1 MRIDD
6 PIAET
11 YTLKKDKY
19 QGIIDNVPLS
29 IEEEHRSLD
38 RNSVEEHR
46 SFYSQIGTGS
56 VSISESASQAGYI
69 LIDDDDPFYEYH
81 RIYQH
86 LGYIKD
92 NFQIGLSF
100 VKYEDVLPLPDWEEP
115 FDPEIDNPDC
125 WWGQKLDWNCKYSLG
140 CERDRITNSIWFKQ
154 GHLDSQN
161 EVDLTT
167 EEIKN
172 YVENEFKEIMLNYSQ
187 RVEIELLCHNVKKE
201 IKDSINNSKSELKM
215 IEVKIKRNDE
225 AKAEIIER
233 ERLEEAE
240 ILERGKL
247 SQREIIEKIKIE
259 SDRKRKFDKSV
270 AAAALGF
277 FLG

>member
-1 MRIDD
+1 M
-6 PIAET
+6 
-11 YTLKKDKY
+11 
-19 QGIIDNVPLS
+19 
-29 IEEEHRSLD
+29 
-38 RNSVEEHR
+38 
-46 SFYSQIGTGS
+46 
-56 VSISESASQAGYI
+56 
-69 LIDDDDPFYEYH
+69 
-81 RIYQH
+81 
-86 LGYIKD
+86 
-92 NFQIGLSF
+92 
-100 VKYEDVLPLPDWEEP
+100 PDWEEP
-115 FDPEIDNPDC
+115 FDPEIDNPNC

-215 IEVKIKRNDE
+215 IEVKIKRNRE
-225 AKAEIIER
+225 AELEIIER
-233 ERLEEAE
+233 GR
-240 ILERGKL
+240 L

-259 SDRKRKFDKSV
+259 SDRKRKFDNSL
-270 AAAALGF
+270 AAGAAGY

>member
-19 QGIIDNVPLS
+19 QGIIDNVYLS

-115 FDPEIDNPDC
+115 FDPELDDPDC
-125 WWGQKLDWNCKYSLG
+125 WWGLRDPEKLDWNCNVSLG
-140 CERDRITNSIWFKQ
+140 CERDRITDSILFKQ
-154 GHLDSQN
+154 SHLDSQN
-161 EVDLTT
+161 LADFTT

-215 IEVKIKRNDE
+215 IEVKIKRNRE
-225 AKAEIIER
+225 AELEIIER
-233 ERLEEAE
+233 GR
-240 ILERGKL
+240 L

>member
-46 SFYSQIGTGS
+46 SFYSQIGGS
-56 VSISESASQAGYI
+56 VSISESASQAGFI
-69 LIDDDDPFYEYH
+69 HIDDDDPFYEYH

-259 SDRKRKFDKSV
+259 SDRKRKFYNSL
-270 AAAALGF
+270 AAGAAGY